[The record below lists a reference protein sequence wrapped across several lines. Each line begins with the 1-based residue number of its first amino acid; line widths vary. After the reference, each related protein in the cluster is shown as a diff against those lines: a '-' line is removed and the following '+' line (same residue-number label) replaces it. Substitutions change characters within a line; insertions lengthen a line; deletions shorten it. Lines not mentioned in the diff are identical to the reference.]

1 MQTPK
6 SHELAIS
13 QEPALQV
20 LTELGYTYLS
30 PEEIERKRKSLY
42 DVLLLDVLESQLK
55 KLNQFEYKD
64 ESYAFSQSTVEHAIR
79 DLDEDLTDGLVR
91 TNEKIYES
99 LMLGRSYEEHLKDG
113 SKKSF
118 TLQYIDWDNPENN
131 VYHVTQEFVVERQDG
146 EGTVRPDIIVFING
160 IPLGVIECKRASV
173 STDQAVSQMIRN
185 QKKEYIPQLFK
196 FIQLVMASNKNEV
209 KYATV
214 NTPKKFWSVWKEE
227 DNDWLDRMLKNSVT
241 DRLVTMQDR
250 NLVSLF
256 YPTRFLDLIKYF
268 IIFDKNEK
276 KVTRYQQFFAVKEII
291 DTVEKRD
298 EKGNRQS
305 GVIWHTQGSGKSL
318 TMVMLAKYIL
328 SELWNYNPKVIVVTD
343 RVELDK
349 QIHQTFNHS
358 RLKASKANSGKHLV
372 ELINDNN
379 ADVVTTLINKFD
391 TAVRNQEP
399 IQSKDIFILVDESHR
414 TQYGELNIKM
424 KKVFPNASYLGFT
437 GTPLMKKE
445 KNTMVKFGKI
455 IHQYTISDGVKDKA
469 ILPLLY
475 EGRMVEQT
483 VNRKAIDHRLETITR
498 NLNEEQKNEVMQKWS
513 QFERIA
519 SSDQRIQMIALDIND
534 HYVRNYK
541 TAGSQFKA
549 MLATNSKIEAVRYL
563 EAFEDLSD
571 LNAAVVISPPDQ
583 REGHDDV
590 DSESKDKIQN
600 FWKRMMVKYGDA
612 DKYEDGIKN
621 EFVNGDDIDLLIV
634 VDKLLTGFDAPR
646 ASILYIDKVLKEH
659 SLLQAIARV
668 NRLYEGKDYGIII
681 DYRGLLE
688 KLDEAMEM
696 YSGSGL
702 ENFNPEDIK
711 GALYDVVAVIGKIR
725 QHYSDLWDIFK
736 NIKNKEDMEEYE
748 VLLEDKARRDLFYDT
763 LSQFGRH
770 MAIAMESEKVYDALS
785 QEELEKYK
793 RHLKFFQDLRR
804 SVKLRYSDSIDHK
817 EYEAKMQK
825 LMDQY
830 IAAEDMMQITNPVDI
845 LDRDRFEEEMNR
857 LGSQRAK
864 ADAIRTRLTKSINV
878 KYDEN
883 PAYYQ
888 SFSERIEKT
897 LEAYKEKRITEAE
910 YWQRMNEMK
919 KEYQEGAPVDDYPS
933 KIQKNKH
940 AQAFYGVTKKIFEET
955 QELDES
961 DAVYS
966 VADLALEVDLVVK
979 EKTKVDWQD
988 NTEVHKSIEQEIDD
1002 LIHDFLHKKSLD
1014 INYDEIDKWI
1024 DQIKTIAMRRY

>member
-1 MQTPK
+1 
-6 SHELAIS
+6 
-13 QEPALQV
+13 
-20 LTELGYTYLS
+20 
-30 PEEIERKRKSLY
+30 
-42 DVLLLDVLESQLK
+42 
-55 KLNQFEYKD
+55 
-64 ESYAFSQSTVEHAIR
+64 
-79 DLDEDLTDGLVR
+79 
-91 TNEKIYES
+91 
-99 LMLGRSYEEHLKDG
+99 
-113 SKKSF
+113 
-118 TLQYIDWDNPENN
+118 
-131 VYHVTQEFVVERQDG
+131 VERQNG
-146 EGTVRPDIIVFING
+146 EGTVRPDILVFING

-227 DNDWLDRMLKNSVT
+227 DKDWLDNTLKEIVT
-241 DRLVTMQDR
+241 ERLVTMQDR

-256 YPTRFLDLIKYF
+256 HPTRFLDLIKYF

-276 KVTRYQQFFAVKEII
+276 KVARYQQFFAVKEII

-519 SSDQRIQMIALDIND
+519 SSDQRIHMIALDIND

-600 FWKRMMVKYGDA
+600 FWKRMMDKYGDA

-702 ENFNPEDIK
+702 ENFDPEDIK
-711 GALYDVVAVIGKIR
+711 GALYDVVAVVGKIR

-748 VLLEDKARRDLFYDT
+748 VLLEDKVKRDLFYDT

-804 SVKLRYSDSIDHK
+804 SVKLRYSDSIDYK

-940 AQAFYGVTKKIFEET
+940 AQAFYGVTKNIFEET
-955 QELDES
+955 QELEEADG
-961 DAVYS
+961 VYS
-966 VADLALEVDLVVK
+966 VADLALEVDSVVK
-979 EKTKVDWQD
+979 ENTKVDWHD
-988 NTEVHKSIEQEIDD
+988 NPDVHKRIEQELDD
-1002 LIHDFLHKKSLD
+1002 MIFDFLKEKR
-1014 INYDEIDKWI
+1014 INIQYDEIDKWI
-1024 DQIKTIAMRRY
+1024 EQIKTVAMRRY

>member
-6 SHELAIS
+6 SHEMAIS

-30 PEEIERKRKSLY
+30 PEEAERKRKSLY

-55 KLNQFEYKD
+55 KLNHFEYKN
-64 ESYAFSQSTVEHAIR
+64 ESYAFSQSTVEQAIR

-118 TLQYIDWDNPENN
+118 TLQYIDWDHPENN
-131 VYHVTQEFVVERQDG
+131 VYHVTQEFVVERQNG
-146 EGTVRPDIIVFING
+146 EGTVRPDILVFING

-227 DNDWLDRMLKNSVT
+227 DKDWLDNTLKEIVT
-241 DRLVTMQDR
+241 ERLVTMQDR

-256 YPTRFLDLIKYF
+256 HPTRFLDLIKYF

-276 KVTRYQQFFAVKEII
+276 KVARYQQFFAVKEII

-519 SSDQRIQMIALDIND
+519 SSDQRIHMIALDIND

-600 FWKRMMVKYGDA
+600 FWKRMMDKYGDA

-702 ENFNPEDIK
+702 ENFDPEDIK
-711 GALYDVVAVIGKIR
+711 GALYDVVAVVGKIR

-748 VLLEDKARRDLFYDT
+748 VLLEDKVKRDLFYDT

-804 SVKLRYSDSIDHK
+804 SVKLRYSDSIDYK

-940 AQAFYGVTKKIFEET
+940 AQAFYGVTKNIFEET
-955 QELDES
+955 QELEEADG
-961 DAVYS
+961 VYS
-966 VADLALEVDLVVK
+966 VADLALEVDSVVK
-979 EKTKVDWQD
+979 ENTKVDWHD
-988 NTEVHKSIEQEIDD
+988 NPDVHKRIEQELDD
-1002 LIHDFLHKKSLD
+1002 MIFDFLKEKR
-1014 INYDEIDKWI
+1014 INIQYDEIDKWI
-1024 DQIKTIAMRRY
+1024 EQIKTVAMRRY